1 MPSMAWITNVPEFT
15 HRIRGH
21 LVFEGSVSSRCEGA
35 VSQDVLKVL
44 LEKVASG
51 VLSAVVLVVGH
62 LDMVEQLSLFQEFI
76 QSQLPEVIC

>member
-1 MPSMAWITNVPEFT
+1 MPSMAWIPNVPEFT

-21 LVFEGSVSSRCEGA
+21 FVLRALF
-35 VSQDVLKVL
+35 SQDVLKVL